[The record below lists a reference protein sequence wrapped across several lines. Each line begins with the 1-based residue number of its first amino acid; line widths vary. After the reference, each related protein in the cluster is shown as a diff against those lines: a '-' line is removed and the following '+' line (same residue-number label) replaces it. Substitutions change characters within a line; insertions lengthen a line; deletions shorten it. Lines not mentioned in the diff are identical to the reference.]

1 MVFYGGK
8 RCREGQMLHS
18 FGEHAKIFVS
28 LKPQFRNTVRNM
40 MYTASKVE
48 NLICSHEGHFRE
60 SGKEADSTLHPPLSS
75 GVICL

>member
-18 FGEHAKIFVS
+18 FGENAKIFVS
-28 LKPQFRNTVRNM
+28 LKPQFRNIVRNM
-40 MYTASKVE
+40 TYTASKVE

-60 SGKEADSTLHPPLSS
+60 SGKEADSTLHPPPSS
-75 GVICL
+75 GVIRL